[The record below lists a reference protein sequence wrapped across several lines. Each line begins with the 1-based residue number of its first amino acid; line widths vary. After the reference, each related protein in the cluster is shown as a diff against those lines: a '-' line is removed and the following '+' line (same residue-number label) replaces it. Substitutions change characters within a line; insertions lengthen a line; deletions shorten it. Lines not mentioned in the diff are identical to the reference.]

1 MKKGHTTG
9 DIIGIYLDL
18 DNNKLYFAKNGTLMN
33 SGTGKDITAVSNTT
47 AGAYFMVAADFYN
60 GASGTYRVNF
70 GNPIYSLSS
79 ANADANGFGSFEY
92 DPSSGTFDGSSKD
105 FLAINT
111 KNLAEFG

>member
-1 MKKGHTTG
+1 
-9 DIIGIYLDL
+9 
-18 DNNKLYFAKNGTLMN
+18 
-33 SGTGKDITAVSNTT
+33 
-47 AGAYFMVAADFYN
+47 
-60 GASGTYRVNF
+60 VNF